1 MHVTPSP
8 STSAP
13 VVLPPLAPGY
23 AWTLTPHGWCPAPYD
38 GPPLAPVPAPRPT
51 TPATPQ
57 AVLRAALFDLAA
69 RDPRLARAAARMLA
83 KVWQRPS
90 MAPPAP
96 LVPATSSPATSTPA
110 AAPSPPA
117 PTPAA
122 SSTTDTADPLA
133 DVPPS
138 VVALAEQDG
147 LVARALANLAEAR
160 QTRTEARRTA
170 IQTIRRYGPIPR
182 EPERAAPWLAQ
193 LYRERPEVA
202 EALRAYGR
210 AAEESERAARA
221 LAAAVQ
227 PHATDTSG
235 RHGPP
240 STAAEPS
247 TPEPT
252 PPPRLDATQL
262 DAAAQ
267 LCERDPTVARA
278 LAAHVETTEHAQT
291 AAETFAAALD
301 RHGAGPDEPTARA
314 TWVRTLAD
322 HDRDVA
328 IALAAALATVE
339 ATEHT
344 AAQLDA
350 ALAPYAAR
358 APPLRAPFDA

>member
-1 MHVTPSP
+1 MYKRQE
-8 STSAP
+8 A
-13 VVLPPLAPGY
+13 
-23 AWTLTPHGWCPAPYD
+23 
-38 GPPLAPVPAPRPT
+38 
-51 TPATPQ
+51 
-57 AVLRAALFDLAA
+57 DLCRNFFA
-69 RDPRLARAAARMLA
+69 M
-83 KVWQRPS
+83 
-90 MAPPAP
+90 
-96 LVPATSSPATSTPA
+96 
-110 AAPSPPA
+110 
-117 PTPAA
+117 
-122 SSTTDTADPLA
+122 
-133 DVPPS
+133 
-138 VVALAEQDG
+138 G
-147 LVARALANLAEAR
+147 LVFWLYDRSL
-160 QTRTEARRTA
+160 
-170 IQTIRRYGPIPR
+170 
-182 EPERAAPWLAQ
+182 EPTLRFIAQ
-193 LYRERPEVA
+193 KFGKRPEVA

-252 PPPRLDATQL
+252 PPPRLDAAQL

-267 LCERDPTVARA
+267 LRERDPTVARA

-291 AAETFAAALD
+291 AAETF
-301 RHGAGPDEPTARA
+301 
-314 TWVRTLAD
+314 
-322 HDRDVA
+322 
-328 IALAAALATVE
+328 AAALATVE

>member
-69 RDPRLARAAARMLA
+69 RDPRLARSAARMLA

-90 MAPPAP
+90 TAPPAP
-96 LVPATSSPATSTPA
+96 LVPATSSPATSITA
-110 AAPSPPA
+110 AAPS
-117 PTPAA
+117 TPAA

-147 LVARALANLAEAR
+147 LVARALGNLAEAR

-182 EPERAAPWLAQ
+182 EHERAAPWLAQ

-252 PPPRLDATQL
+252 PPPRLDAAQL
-262 DAAAQ
+262 DAATQ
-267 LCERDPTVARA
+267 LRERDPTVTATPPPARPA
-278 LAAHVETTEHAQT
+278 RSSARSSSRSTTTRPAAPPSTEA
-291 AAETFAAALD
+291 
-301 RHGAGPDEPTARA
+301 P
-314 TWVRTLAD
+314 
-322 HDRDVA
+322 A
-328 IALAAALATVE
+328 ILLWE
-339 ATEHT
+339 
-344 AAQLDA
+344 
-350 ALAPYAAR
+350 YGAAR
-358 APPLRAPFDA
+358 PGRSSSRSTTTRPAEPPSIATIEAPAANPER

>member
-69 RDPRLARAAARMLA
+69 RDPHLARAAARMLA

-90 MAPPAP
+90 TAPPAP
-96 LVPATSSPATSTPA
+96 LVPATSSPAT
-110 AAPSPPA
+110 
-117 PTPAA
+117 
-122 SSTTDTADPLA
+122 
-133 DVPPS
+133 
-138 VVALAEQDG
+138 
-147 LVARALANLAEAR
+147 
-160 QTRTEARRTA
+160 
-170 IQTIRRYGPIPR
+170 
-182 EPERAAPWLAQ
+182 
-193 LYRERPEVA
+193 
-202 EALRAYGR
+202 
-210 AAEESERAARA
+210 
-221 LAAAVQ
+221 
-227 PHATDTSG
+227 
-235 RHGPP
+235 
-240 STAAEPS
+240 
-247 TPEPT
+247 
-252 PPPRLDATQL
+252 PPPRLDAAQL

-267 LCERDPTVARA
+267 LRERDPTVARA

>member
-1 MHVTPSP
+1 MHVTPPP

-38 GPPLAPVPAPRPT
+38 GPPLAPLPAPRPT

-57 AVLRAALFDLAA
+57 AVLRAALFNLAA

-90 MAPPAP
+90 TAPPAP
-96 LVPATSSPATSTPA
+96 LVPATSSPATSTTA
-110 AAPSPPA
+110 AAPSTPA
-117 PTPAA
+117 PSHAAPSPA
-122 SSTTDTADPLA
+122 DTADPLA

-138 VVALAEQDG
+138 VLALAEQDG
-147 LVARALANLAEAR
+147 LVARGLADLAEAR
-160 QTRTEARRTA
+160 QTRTEARCTA
-170 IQTIRRYGPIPR
+170 IQAIRRYGPIPR
-182 EPERAAPWLAQ
+182 EHERAAPWLAQ

-202 EALRAYGR
+202 EALRAYSR

-227 PHATDTSG
+227 PHATDTSD

-252 PPPRLDATQL
+252 PPPRLDA
-262 DAAAQ
+262 AQ
-267 LCERDPTVARA
+267 LRERDPTVARA

-301 RHGAGPDEPTARA
+301 RHGAGPNDPTARA

-358 APPLRAPFDA
+358 APPLREPFDA